1 MELILSFLFIG
12 IVIYLADKYF
22 FNYWNRRGVKQIDG
36 SFLIG
41 NFKDLVLLR
50 QSFGVSFKKIYDA
63 TKKERFVGVYFSYRP
78 ALLVNDLKLIKD
90 IMIKDFTSFHDR
102 GVYVDEKNDILSGHL
117 FSLGGQKWRDLRV
130 KLSPTFTSGK
140 LKGMFP
146 VMIDCANVLENYI
159 EKQVNSKNC
168 VMDIRDLAARFTTNI
183 ISSVAF
189 GIEIDSINEPNHI
202 FRVMGRRLFQLNFKN
217 GLRYI
222 RTFMF
227 PRLKIFKNFKA
238 VDDDVEKFFVD
249 LVRDTIDYRE
259 KNDIKRND
267 FMQLMIQLKNEG
279 YESVDRA
286 DEKKDDDAFEYFKDK
301 SLTGS
306 QKITFE
312 ELCAQAFVFYIAG
325 MILYRLWPPSVCKG
339 LLLNKIFLSLMFVC
353 VLKTLI

>member
-1 MELILSFLFIG
+1 
-12 IVIYLADKYF
+12 LADKYF
-22 FNYWNRRGVKQIDG
+22 LNYWNRRGVKQIDG

-41 NFKDLVLLR
+41 NIKDVILQR
-50 QSFGVSFKKIYDA
+50 QTFGVYFKKIYDA

-78 ALLVNDLKLIKD
+78 ALLVNDPKLIKD

-102 GVYVDEKNDILSGHL
+102 GIYVDEKNDILSGHL

-146 VMIDCANVLENYI
+146 VMIDCAKVLENYI
-159 EKQVNSKNC
+159 EKQVKSKNY
-168 VMDIRDLAARFTTNI
+168 VIDVRDLAARFTTNI

-189 GIEIDSINEPNHI
+189 GIEIDCINEPNHI
-202 FRVMGRRLFQLNFKN
+202 FRVMGRKIFELNFKN
-217 GLRYI
+217 GLRGL
-222 RTFMF
+222 RTFCF
-227 PRLKIFKNFKA
+227 PNSKIFKKLKNF
-238 VDDDVEKFFVD
+238 DEDVEKFFTD

-279 YESVDRA
+279 YKSVDRA

-301 SLTGS
+301 SLSGS

-325 MILYRLWPPSVCKG
+325 
-339 LLLNKIFLSLMFVC
+339 KIFYTV
-353 VLKTLI
+353 TYLITIKF